1 MYSHSTDFP
10 QEGKVS
16 VRDDPDQRIFTVTIN
31 NLTAEDSDRY
41 WCGVKRSGASDV
53 GDRVNLS
60 VTDGPPG
67 LSVDKQEVMRVEGG
81 SVSVQCRYGNNN
93 KPKTWCKI
101 GGSCASEKSGGLDGR
116 PVLIRDDTEN
126 KVFSV
131 TMSGL
136 ERKDT
141 GWYWCAAGNLQIPV
155 HITVKQGGDN
165 EKRSSLVQLALYVGL
180 SLLVLLLV
188 IIITWKVR
196 DKHKK
201 NVAGG
206 QNLGRTLNP
215 DPEYAVI
222 DRTGISEG
230 DPPGQTPEEPGADVT
245 YSSIVLPVLEQVS
258 SGCSSHCPAVNPAS
272 DVIYS
277 SVTLKH
283 RE

>member
-165 EKRSSLVQLALYVGL
+165 EKLR
-180 SLLVLLLV
+180 
-188 IIITWKVR
+188 W
-196 DKHKK
+196 
-201 NVAGG
+201 
-206 QNLGRTLNP
+206 
-215 DPEYAVI
+215 
-222 DRTGISEG
+222 
-230 DPPGQTPEEPGADVT
+230 
-245 YSSIVLPVLEQVS
+245 EQVLD
-258 SGCSSHCPAVNPAS
+258 AV
-272 DVIYS
+272 
-277 SVTLKH
+277 LKAGTGVFYLICTIIAIQLH
-283 RE
+283 WTSCKKREPIREKQKVSLNQRKLAEEMTFIEQNESEEL

>member
-206 QNLGRTLNP
+206 QNLGRTARKDGRSFGRSDLRRCMKTLFHSWVLTSQLHKVSSCGRFFF
-215 DPEYAVI
+215 A
-222 DRTGISEG
+222 EG
-230 DPPGQTPEEPGADVT
+230 D
-245 YSSIVLPVLEQVS
+245 SSRSELAVS
-258 SGCSSHCPAVNPAS
+258 
-272 DVIYS
+272 
-277 SVTLKH
+277 
-283 RE
+283 